1 MATRNL
7 ARTVVEG
14 GRKGRFIERV
24 FTRSQRKLTRQQLH
38 GIDCARDAEES
49 FAVMGKVYPDRR
61 DHWWGTDF
69 ADRLTAVER
78 YLQANAGRPWNKVF
92 SELCSKYDRRSL
104 KGWHM
109 IDGHINNHM
118 VAKPGKRFLFGGSN
132 YPPRSGAWVD
142 AHGILRYT
150 QRTKW
155 WLTKKK

>member
-14 GRKGRFIERV
+14 GRKGRYIERV
-24 FTRSQRKLTRQQLH
+24 FTRSQRKRTKQQLQ
-38 GIDCARDAEES
+38 GITCARDADES
-49 FAVMGKVYPDRR
+49 IGVMGKVYPDRC

-78 YLQANAGRPWNKVF
+78 YLQKNAGRPWNKVF

-109 IDGHINNHM
+109 IDGHIKSHM
-118 VAKPGKRFLFGGSN
+118 VDRVDNDRFRYGRDGS
-132 YPPRSGAWVD
+132 YPIGHGAWVD
-142 AHGILRYT
+142 EHGILRYT
-150 QRTKW
+150 QRKRW
-155 WLTKKK
+155 SRR